1 MLYNNLINN
10 TINITNKYNHNIIWG
25 YIDIYKGN
33 IILSSPQ
40 LCIKI
45 ENHYKNNKDFI
56 NIDLLNTTIFFK
68 NKLKQIT
75 NNKKHSVFRIITS
88 KMTINKTLVLKNDKY
103 YLYKKQNHIG
113 LLIDY
118 SIISNYDKHSIYD
131 IFLKHQSIS
140 ESNRLYLPEQNS
152 INIKKMTNYN
162 DLFTN
167 NNESIFDNF
176 IDILL
181 NITQNYYNKE
191 DVYIYI
197 LTTTENYNLL
207 LNIYDKLKNR
217 KLIHNDYNIIQL
229 NFLNDLEYINMY

>member
-1 MLYNNLINN
+1 M
-10 TINITNKYNHNIIWG
+10 G
-25 YIDIYKGN
+25 
-33 IILSSPQ
+33 
-40 LCIKI
+40 
-45 ENHYKNNKDFI
+45 
-56 NIDLLNTTIFFK
+56 
-68 NKLKQIT
+68 
-75 NNKKHSVFRIITS
+75 NNKKHSVFRIITT
-88 KMTINKTLVLKNDKY
+88 KIQINKTLILKNDKY

-118 SIISNYDKHSIYD
+118 SIINNYDKHSIYD

-140 ESNRLYLPEQNS
+140 ESNRIYLPEQNS

-162 DLFTN
+162 DLFIN